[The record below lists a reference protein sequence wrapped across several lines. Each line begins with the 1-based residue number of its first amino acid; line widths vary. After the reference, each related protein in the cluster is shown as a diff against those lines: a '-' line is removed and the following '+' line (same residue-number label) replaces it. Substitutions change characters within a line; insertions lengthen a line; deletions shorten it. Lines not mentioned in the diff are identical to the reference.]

1 MCICVYCFN
10 QTGHVLYLFFSSFF
24 FFFGRTCTSTS
35 HQPRSFFDSQKKKNL
50 DYSSSKNKSSKT
62 IWIKPMWKKIKPI
75 KWIKPST
82 GATDQTD
89 LPTADQP
96 MIHLLET
103 QKTHQLRRSKQWNQN
118 HMNQTHVNKNQ
129 THVKKKKNQT
139 HQTEPIN
146 PSTKQM
152 QIKPIKT
159 TRNQSTHPPP
169 PWEPNLC
176 RRQTGLSSLAFRRR
190 RTDVGLPCG
199 FLW

>member
-1 MCICVYCFN
+1 MKP
-10 QTGHVLYLFFSSFF
+10 S
-24 FFFGRTCTSTS
+24 RSTY
-35 HQPRSFFDSQKKKNL
+35 D
-50 DYSSSKNKSSKT
+50 SSSWNPANPST
-62 IWIKPMWKKIKPI
+62 KKIKTVKPKPYESNPCEKKSIVI
-75 KWIKPST
+75 KRIRPST
-82 GATDQTD
+82 GATDQTN
-89 LPTADQP
+89 LPTTDQP
-96 MIHLLET
+96 IIHLLET
-103 QKTHQLRRSKQWNQN
+103 QQTHQLRRSKQWNQN

-190 RTDVGLPCG
+190 RIDVGLPCG